1 MIMNKIMEEIDL
13 LEADSNQIT
22 VELTQLHKRQ
32 QELHANKDVIQKALY
47 EKNFVLIQVK
57 EIYRLAAIQFSRLRD
72 KANSPNLTDPDIQEL
87 EKWIGRAKTQEGLMD
102 ILNAIT
108 ELTKYKPSEVRN
120 IYALVQKII
129 IGGAYHKK

>member
-1 MIMNKIMEEIDL
+1 MDKITEEIDL

-22 VELTQLHKRQ
+22 VELTKLHQKQR
-32 QELHANKDVIQKALY
+32 ELHEKKDFIQKALY

-57 EIYRLAAIQFSRLRD
+57 EIYRLAAVQFSRLRD
-72 KANSPNLTDPDIQEL
+72 KASSPNLTEPDIQEL
-87 EKWIGRAKTQEGLMD
+87 EKWIGRAKTQAGLVD
-102 ILNAIT
+102 IINAIT
-108 ELTKYKPSEVRN
+108 ELSKYQPSEVRN